1 MRRHPLIAFFVLAY
15 ALTWWT
21 YPLLK
26 VSPLLGIPGLFGP
39 ALAAMI
45 MASVTDGRAGLR
57 ALLSRT
63 VRWRVGLPWYAVAL
77 GLPTVLS
84 LVTAGL
90 HYVLDAATFVQLG
103 RLSVFDFVIFVLVV
117 GEELG
122 WRGYALPQL
131 LERWSALTS
140 SLILGVLWGMWH
152 LPTFLIPGTP
162 QYGLPLPAF
171 VLLTVEYSVLL
182 TWLYLHTVLLA
193 TLCHGAINLSQG
205 LFLGDVEGARRY
217 WLMTVTYGAAA
228 LVLAFLLRRGSS
240 GGRAAH
246 SNAKQTAEH
255 RINPIASDGTS
266 ARS

>member
-15 ALTWWT
+15 ALTWWI
-21 YPLLK
+21 YPLLN

-84 LVTAGL
+84 LATAGL

-140 SLILGVLWGMWH
+140 SLILGVLWGLWH

-171 VLLTVEYSVLL
+171 VLLTIEYSVLL
-182 TWLYLHTVLLA
+182 TWLYLHTNGSVLLA

-217 WLMTVTYGAAA
+217 WLLTVTYGAAA
-228 LVLAFLLRRGSS
+228 LVLAFVLRRRSS
-240 GGRAAH
+240 GAHAAH
-246 SNAKQTAEH
+246 PTRNPRRSTA
-255 RINPIASDGTS
+255 STQ
-266 ARS
+266 